1 MCIPQDLSMKKTLIL
16 YALIIIFF
24 ICKPICLS
32 AQDIPDSVIKIE
44 DSLLHKFSISKNNSI
59 KVDELYLL
67 SSNIYI
73 HDFQRGMKYIDQS
86 IQLADRINY
95 DYGKV
100 WGHYLKGII
109 LYYYSNYNESQ
120 KEFFL
125 SLELNKTLKSD
136 EIFGSCFNYLGM
148 IYGEIKELEKA
159 ELYYKKSLHYYEK
172 SKDTSGIAHINNN
185 IGYLLLNEGE
195 YDEATKYLEKAVR
208 FYKDS
213 AFIAN
218 TYLNLIKIDLKKKA
232 YEKAYD
238 KLSLVQP
245 FSDSIDDFLTV
256 AEFYYLFG
264 SFYEETKD
272 FDPAKHYYNK
282 CIDIS
287 KEKNIL
293 NYLKLSLKALSN
305 IYYKQENYK
314 KSLEFYTNYSKI
326 KDSSITTQ
334 NKKQINQLELTYAY
348 NKKLTQLKQ
357 QQQKNRM
364 KYAIMAL
371 SFFIFCLILAGA
383 YYLQR
388 KRIRSKIKTHLE
400 IRQNLKKKLQNS
412 SLARSKLED
421 ELQTKERELDFKHN
435 QLVNSAI
442 EIIKNHDHLKSI
454 SSRIKKIVSKLKKE
468 EDIQLIKE
476 LDSFVKQTINLEKS
490 RKNFYTQTRQL
501 HKTFLFDLES
511 KFSNLSSKDKELA
524 LMLKLGY
531 SSKEISILSNI
542 SPSSVNMARYR
553 LRKKLNISSDKKLKQ
568 FFNSS
573 SDS

>member
-1 MCIPQDLSMKKTLIL
+1 MNRTIIF
-16 YALIIIFF
+16 YALIVIFF
-24 ICKPICLS
+24 ICQPIYLS
-32 AQDIPDSVIKIE
+32 AQDIPDSVLKIK
-44 DSLLHKFSISKNNSI
+44 DSLLHKFSISKNDSV

-67 SSNIYI
+67 SYNIYI
-73 HDFQRGMKYIDQS
+73 HDFQKGMKYVDQS

-125 SLELNKTLKSD
+125 SLELNKTLESD
-136 EIFGSCFNYLGM
+136 EIFASCYNYLGI
-148 IYGEIKELEKA
+148 IYGEINEIEKS

-185 IGYLLLNEGE
+185 IGYLLLNENQ
-195 YDEATKYLEKAVR
+195 YDEATNYLEKAVR
-208 FYKDS
+208 LYKDS

-272 FDPAKHYYNK
+272 SELAKQYYNK
-282 CIDIS
+282 CINIS
-287 KEKNIL
+287 KEKHIL
-293 NYLKLSLKALSN
+293 NYLKLSNKALSD

-314 KSLEFYTNYSKI
+314 KSFEFYTNYSQI
-326 KDSSITTQ
+326 KDSIITIQ
-334 NKKQINQLELTYAY
+334 NKKQINQLELTYTY
-348 NKKLTQLKQ
+348 NKKLAQLEQ

-364 KYAIMAL
+364 KYAIVAL
-371 SFFIFCLILAGA
+371 SFFIFFLILAGA

-388 KRIRSKIKTHLE
+388 KRIKSNIKTHLE
-400 IRQNLKKKLQNS
+400 IRQNLKNKLQNS
-412 SLARSKLED
+412 SLEQNKLRD
-421 ELQTKERELDFKHN
+421 KLQTKEKELDFKHN

-442 EIIKNHDHLKSI
+442 EIIKNHEHLKSI
-454 SSRIKKIVSKLKKE
+454 SAQIKKIVSKLKKE
-468 EDIQLIKE
+468 EDVELIKE
-476 LDSFVKQTINLEKS
+476 LDAFVKQTINLEKS
-490 RKNFYTQTRQL
+490 RKDFYIQTRQL

-511 KFSNLSSKDKELA
+511 KFPKLSSKDKELA

-542 SPSSVNMARYR
+542 SPSSVDMARYR

-573 SDS
+573 VYF